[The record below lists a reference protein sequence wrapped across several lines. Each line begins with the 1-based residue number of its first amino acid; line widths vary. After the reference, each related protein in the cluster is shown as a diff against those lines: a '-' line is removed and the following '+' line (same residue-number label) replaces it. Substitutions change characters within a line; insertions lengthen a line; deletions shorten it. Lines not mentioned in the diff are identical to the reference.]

1 MKTNIY
7 KAIGGAKPILYEN
20 FATKKEAKQ
29 MLINLYE
36 HSIETDDTTTIAGRL
51 LNGGCLLI
59 LPCETKYFVQ
69 PDKSL

>member
-7 KAIGGAKPILYEN
+7 KAIGGAKPILYEHFN
-20 FATKKEAKQ
+20 TKKEAKQ

-36 HSIETDDTTTIAGRL
+36 HSIESDDTITIAGRL
-51 LNGGCLLI
+51 LNGGCMLT

-69 PDKSL
+69 QDKSL